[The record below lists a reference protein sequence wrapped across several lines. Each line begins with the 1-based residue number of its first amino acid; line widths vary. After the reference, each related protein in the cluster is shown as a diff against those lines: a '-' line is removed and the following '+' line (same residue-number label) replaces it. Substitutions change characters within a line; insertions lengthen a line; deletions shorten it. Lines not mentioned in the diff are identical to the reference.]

1 MAWPRRECARLRHR
15 ACDRRFSWNP
25 EEQGRFYRDYEC
37 LRDHRRALLPPAHL
51 PEADCK
57 ALVTDLTTKARL
69 PLSDLPIETAYGKA
83 RSARIAR
90 WQARLHDRPLGALAW
105 AGRPTHPNEASRS
118 LPLSTCAPLA
128 HAGVQ
133 WVAVQKGS
141 AADDAAPPGLTLT
154 RLGPEIADFE
164 DTAAILSVVDLLV
177 SVDSSPAH
185 LAGALGRP
193 AWLLLP
199 FEPEWRWLLTREDS
213 PWYPRHR
220 LFRQGTPGD
229 WADVMERV
237 GGALQKMA
245 GHDTRSSERAVSS

>member
-51 PEADCK
+51 LEVDCK

-83 RSARIAR
+83 RPARIAR

-128 HAGVQ
+128 SPALPATDAG
-133 WVAVQKGS
+133 
-141 AADDAAPPGLTLT
+141 
-154 RLGPEIADFE
+154 RLGGRQEPGGRSLTE
-164 DTAAILSVVDLLV
+164 DGG
-177 SVDSSPAH
+177 PYAH
-185 LAGALGRP
+185 QP
-193 AWLLLP
+193 
-199 FEPEWRWLLTREDS
+199 
-213 PWYPRHR
+213 
-220 LFRQGTPGD
+220 Q
-229 WADVMERV
+229 
-237 GGALQKMA
+237 
-245 GHDTRSSERAVSS
+245 RAVSQ